1 MGRPRLEI
9 REEVGN
15 LFGFGIGRLRKAADS
30 RPAQTDPILR
40 IEGQLMSL
48 VRIAG
53 ILILLLTASCI
64 GMDWL
69 SQGEPSKT
77 GATQEKAPA
86 PETQQA
92 AVPQE
97 KAVATTPAPT
107 APKQDVPVAVEP
119 VVPPAA
125 PPTTL
130 STKQSPAKPEAPAAI
145 PATKVPA
152 SPAQTVPTPT
162 PKTPPLDLASLEKR
176 LKETEAIGVFTKL
189 TLKNQ
194 VDDLLDQ
201 FRAYYQGQAKTT
213 LAALRQP
220 YDQLLLKVL
229 SLLQDRDP
237 PLASAI
243 AQSREAIWSILSD
256 PNKFKNI

>member
-1 MGRPRLEI
+1 MIHRV
-9 REEVGN
+9 EEQVM
-15 LFGFGIGRLRKAADS
+15 
-30 RPAQTDPILR
+30 P
-40 IEGQLMSL
+40 L
-48 VRIAG
+48 VRSAG
-53 ILILLLTASCI
+53 LFIILLTAGCA
-64 GMDWL
+64 GMDRA
-69 SQGEPSKT
+69 SPGEPPT
-77 GATQEKAPA
+77 AGATQEKAPA
-86 PETQQA
+86 LEPQQA
-92 AVPQE
+92 AAKQE
-97 KAVATTPAPT
+97 T
-107 APKQDVPVAVEP
+107 PVAAEP
-119 VVPPAA
+119 VAPPAA
-125 PPTTL
+125 PTTV
-130 STKQSPAKPEAPAAI
+130 STSQSAARPEAPAAKP
-145 PATKVPA
+145 PAKAPA
-152 SPAQTVPTPT
+152 PPAQKEPAPKKESAVPPAPKPT
-162 PKTPPLDLASLEKR
+162 APPLDLASLEKR

-237 PLASAI
+237 PLARAI

>member
-1 MGRPRLEI
+1 
-9 REEVGN
+9 
-15 LFGFGIGRLRKAADS
+15 
-30 RPAQTDPILR
+30 
-40 IEGQLMSL
+40 MSL
-48 VRIAG
+48 VRVAG
-53 ILILLLTASCI
+53 ILILLLTTGCV
-64 GMDWL
+64 GMDWP
-69 SQGEPSKT
+69 SQGEASKT
-77 GATQEKAPA
+77 GATQEKAPG
-86 PETQQA
+86 PEPRQA
-92 AVPQE
+92 AAPQE
-97 KAVATTPAPT
+97 KSVTTTDAQT
-107 APKQDVPVAVEP
+107 APIRDMPVAVEA

-130 STKQSPAKPEAPAAI
+130 STKQSPAKPDAPAAI
-145 PATKVPA
+145 PSAKAPA
-152 SPAQTVPTPT
+152 PPAQTVPAPTPT
-162 PKTPPLDLASLEKR
+162 AAPLDLASLEKR

>member
-1 MGRPRLEI
+1 
-9 REEVGN
+9 
-15 LFGFGIGRLRKAADS
+15 
-30 RPAQTDPILR
+30 
-40 IEGQLMSL
+40 MSL
-48 VRIAG
+48 IRVAG
-53 ILILLLTASCI
+53 ILIILLTTGCV
-64 GMDWL
+64 GWDWPL
-69 SQGEPSKT
+69 QCEAPRT
-77 GATQEKAPA
+77 GATQENAPA
-86 PETQQA
+86 PAPQQA
-92 AVPQE
+92 AAPQE
-97 KAVATTPAPT
+97 KAVATTPAQT
-107 APKQDVPVAVEP
+107 APKRDVPVAVEP

-125 PPTTL
+125 PPTIL
-130 STKQSPAKPEAPAAI
+130 STRQSPAKPDAPAAI
-145 PATKVPA
+145 PSAKAPA
-152 SPAQTVPTPT
+152 PPAQTVPALKTESAAPPAPTPT
-162 PKTPPLDLASLEKR
+162 AAPLDLASLEKR

-237 PLASAI
+237 PLARAI